1 MAVNNAVSVNMRR
14 LMMFV
19 ISLLVC
25 LFLYVFYI
33 QIITGDSL
41 TNHPLNKRTDIL
53 ATRIERGA
61 ILSADG
67 ARLAYSKKRE
77 DGTWQRDYPL
87 GSAAA
92 HVTGY
97 TSSKYGLS
105 GMEELYNIQLSG
117 LANPGR
123 KLGPASKWLTNS
135 AGATVILTIDSN
147 LQMAVWKAL
156 GNRRGAA
163 VVIDPQTGAILAM
176 ISRPSFQP
184 ADIDT
189 DWQTVTANPASPLL
203 NRVTQG
209 LYPPGSI
216 IKPLVAEA
224 ALQERITTAARTFQ
238 CDGQLKVGRDYVLH
252 ESNDQVHGKVD
263 LQKALAVSCNV
274 TFGQLALQ
282 MGRSKLFNA
291 YDKYGFSRSTSTELA
306 DAPGRLPDFD
316 RLNDGDL
323 VQMGIGQSSLLVTPL
338 KMVLLAAAIGNK
350 GIIMKPHIMQQIQD
364 SDGRI
369 LQKQTADV
377 WLTPISPTSAATLTK
392 MMVAVIDEGTGSQA
406 AINGIKVA
414 GKTGTAENPHGAD
427 HSWFIGFAPAE
438 EPKVA
443 VAVIV
448 ENAGSGGLVATP
460 IARHILTAALNK
472 GR

>member
-1 MAVNNAVSVNMRR
+1 MAMNNTVSMNIRR
-14 LMMFV
+14 LMMFF

-33 QIITGDSL
+33 QIISGDSL
-41 TNHPLNKRTDIL
+41 TNHPMNKRTDIL
-53 ATRIERGA
+53 VTRIERGA
-61 ILSADG
+61 ILAADG
-67 ARLAYSKKRE
+67 ERLAYSKKRE
-77 DGTWQRDYPL
+77 DGTWQRNYPL

-97 TSSKYGLS
+97 ISNKYGLS

-117 LANPGR
+117 LSNPER
-123 KLGPASKWLTNS
+123 KLGAVSNWLTNGTGS
-135 AGATVILTIDSN
+135 TVILTIDSN
-147 LQMAVWKAL
+147 LQMAAWNAL

-163 VVIDPQTGAILAM
+163 VVIHPQTGAILAM
-176 ISRPSFQP
+176 VSRPSFQP
-184 ADIDT
+184 ATIDT
-189 DWQTVTANPASPLL
+189 EWQAVTANPSSPLL

-224 ALQERITTAARTFQ
+224 ALQERITTADRIFQ

-263 LQKALAVSCNV
+263 LQRALAVSCNI
-274 TFGQLALQ
+274 TFGQIALQ
-282 MGRSKLFNA
+282 MGRSKLSNA
-291 YDKYGFSRSTSTELA
+291 YDKHGLSRSTSSELA
-306 DAPGRLPDFD
+306 DAPGRLPDFS

-338 KMVLLAAAIGNK
+338 KMVMLAAAIGNK
-350 GIIMKPHIMQQIQD
+350 GIIMKPYLMQQIQD
-364 SDGRI
+364 ADGRI

-377 WLTPISPTSAATLTK
+377 WLKPISPSTAATLTK

-406 AINGIKVA
+406 AITGVKVA

-438 EPKVA
+438 EPQVA

-460 IARHILTAALNK
+460 IARRILTAALK
-472 GR
+472 